1 MKLIQRALLV
11 IASLFF
17 MAANA
22 VALPQTFTLDPNH
35 TYVLWRINH
44 LGFSNQ
50 SGKWYADG
58 TLTLDKD
65 RPQDSKVDATIQLAN
80 LVTGLPELDK
90 HLKDKLFFDVN
101 QYPVAK
107 FVSNKVEPTSK
118 TTAKVYGMLSLHG
131 VTKPVVLDVTFN
143 QEGKNPINDKETV
156 GFTATTTLK
165 RSDFN
170 ITAFLPKVGDE
181 VTIDIEAE
189 AYKKE

>member
-1 MKLIQRALLV
+1 MKITRRFLLM
-11 IASLFF
+11 ITSLLLMTTHAF
-17 MAANA
+17 
-22 VALPQTFTLDPNH
+22 ALPQTFTLDPTH

-44 LGFSNQ
+44 LGFSTQ

-65 RPQDSKVDATIQLAN
+65 RPQDSKVDVTIQLAN

-118 TTAKVYGMLSLHG
+118 TTAKVHGMLTLHG

-156 GFTATTTLK
+156 GFSAKTTLK

-170 ITAFLPKVGDE
+170 ITAFLPKVGDD

-189 AYKKE
+189 AYKKD